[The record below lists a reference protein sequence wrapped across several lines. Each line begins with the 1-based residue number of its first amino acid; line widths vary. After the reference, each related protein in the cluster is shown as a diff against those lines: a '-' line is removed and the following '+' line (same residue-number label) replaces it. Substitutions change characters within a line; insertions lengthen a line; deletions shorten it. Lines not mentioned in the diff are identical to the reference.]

1 MPSPVRNLIHQQL
14 EGLLGD
20 RRVVVWYDPK
30 QECAAVFDGFSRVGL
45 AKVDARSSVLTAR
58 RLADRC
64 WSTLADP
71 ETALPHCN
79 MMVIYVPWARAT
91 TEEAKVQE
99 PFEGYAR
106 IGSVYG
112 VDPAQSLTSLARTA
126 MPHRAA
132 EIDRLYASPGRVTL
146 EQLEALAVQAGFPLL
161 KQALETEDP
170 IEVAA
175 RVIAEP
181 SLVRAALA
189 AAGVQSDLVRLLRDA
204 FGFESPAETSAL
216 RPAFLRWVLF
226 SEFAFDIEGKVPA
239 HTEQVKRAE
248 APYRATIY
256 ALCDRLR
263 GAEEWYEAYVAAAT
277 EVEKAL
283 QLEGLAGE
291 LSSWGERDTFAAE
304 DSAALRFVQAECL
317 AGRLDSARRTLD
329 LRKRSIWL
337 RDPVR
342 SQLWQLASR
351 ALELL
356 EAAAR
361 WRDRSVTS
369 ARPVREHV
377 LAYVSEVDGLWQV
390 DRSQR
395 WMERAGG
402 DCVEREVLQPL
413 IERAQAVYRQVIDGA
428 QGVFLEAVVR
438 DGWPPE
444 GPKQIQVFARHV
456 APALQ
461 AGTRVAYFLMDAL
474 RFEMGRDLAK
484 MLEKLGT
491 VQVEETATVVPTTT
505 PFGMAALLPGA
516 ETDFGCDVRDGE
528 LVPTVSGKPMV
539 TVNDR
544 KDRFREQLGDR
555 TKDVRLDELL
565 DDNDAKLRERIGRAS
580 LLVVRSDD
588 IDKAGEGTNLPS
600 ARRFM
605 SSILDDVMRVVQ
617 RLSRAGVT
625 RMVFAADHGHVLLAE
640 VLPGDVVKAP
650 PGEWLLSKRRCRLGS
665 AAGQT
670 EGVRVLPAAHLGVQ
684 GPVKDIALA
693 SGFRVFSAGA
703 AYFHEGMSL
712 QECLVPTVVLEVSKA
727 GAGTPAG
734 PAHVDVIYRH
744 SRFTQRIFIVKLK
757 LASLLQPEVD
767 VRVVAVVPGASGQE
781 KHAGQAADCEAR
793 DPATGLIHLRTGLE
807 EPVAVRIDDD
817 FSGPEVEIRV
827 LDAGG
832 TGVVLGSKKLKN
844 DCLD

>member
-14 EGLLGD
+14 EGLLSD

-30 QECAAVFDGFSRVGL
+30 QECAAVFDGFSRIGL

-64 WSTLADP
+64 WFTLADP
-71 ETALPHCN
+71 ESALPHCKT
-79 MMVIYVPWARAT
+79 MVIYVPWARAT

-99 PFEGYAR
+99 PFEAYAR
-106 IGSVYG
+106 IGSAYG
-112 VDPAQSLTSLARTA
+112 VDPAQSLASLARTA

-132 EIDRLYASPGRVTL
+132 EIDRLYTSPGRVTL

-175 RVIAEP
+175 RVIAVP

-204 FGFESPAETSAL
+204 FGFESPVETSAL

-239 HTEQVKRAE
+239 HTEQVKRA
-248 APYRATIY
+248 AAAYRAAIY

-263 GAEEWYEAYVAAAT
+263 GAEEWHDAYVAAAT

-329 LRKRSIWL
+329 LRKRSIWQ

-342 SQLWQLASR
+342 NQLWQLASR

-361 WRDRSVTS
+361 WRDRAVTS

-377 LAYVSEVDGLWQV
+377 LAYVSPVDGLWQV

-395 WMERAGG
+395 WMEQAGG
-402 DCVEREVLQPL
+402 NCVEREVLQPL

-474 RFEMGRDLAK
+474 RFEMGRDLARP
-484 MLEKLGT
+484 
-491 VQVEETATVVPTTT
+491 AP
-505 PFGMAALLPGA
+505 A
-516 ETDFGCDVRDGE
+516 
-528 LVPTVSGKPMV
+528 
-539 TVNDR
+539 
-544 KDRFREQLGDR
+544 GD
-555 TKDVRLDELL
+555 
-565 DDNDAKLRERIGRAS
+565 
-580 LLVVRSDD
+580 
-588 IDKAGEGTNLPS
+588 
-600 ARRFM
+600 
-605 SSILDDVMRVVQ
+605 
-617 RLSRAGVT
+617 
-625 RMVFAADHGHVLLAE
+625 
-640 VLPGDVVKAP
+640 
-650 PGEWLLSKRRCRLGS
+650 
-665 AAGQT
+665 
-670 EGVRVLPAAHLGVQ
+670 GVRG
-684 GPVKDIALA
+684 
-693 SGFRVFSAGA
+693 
-703 AYFHEGMSL
+703 
-712 QECLVPTVVLEVSKA
+712 
-727 GAGTPAG
+727 
-734 PAHVDVIYRH
+734 
-744 SRFTQRIFIVKLK
+744 
-757 LASLLQPEVD
+757 
-767 VRVVAVVPGASGQE
+767 
-781 KHAGQAADCEAR
+781 
-793 DPATGLIHLRTGLE
+793 
-807 EPVAVRIDDD
+807 
-817 FSGPEVEIRV
+817 
-827 LDAGG
+827 
-832 TGVVLGSKKLKN
+832 VLG
-844 DCLD
+844 